1 MKLLIA
7 TRNAHKL
14 AEIRGMLPGV
24 ELVGTDA
31 FPNVPDPEETGLTFE
46 ANARIKAEAWRDA
59 TGLPALADD
68 SGLEVDALGGE
79 PGVRSARYAGTHGDT
94 AANNA
99 KLLRELAGVPP
110 ERRTARFVC
119 ALALAVPGQPTRV
132 LRGECR
138 GTILPEGRDAGHGFG
153 YDPLFVP
160 EGYDQS
166 FGELPDA
173 VKAALSHR
181 ARAFAAARR
190 DWALA

>member
-1 MKLLIA
+1 MTDSALRHPLRMLL
-7 TRNAHKL
+7 
-14 AEIRGMLPGV
+14 P
-24 ELVGTDA
+24 
-31 FPNVPDPEETGLTFE
+31 
-46 ANARIKAEAWRDA
+46 
-59 TGLPALADD
+59 
-68 SGLEVDALGGE
+68 
-79 PGVRSARYAGTHGDT
+79 
-94 AANNA
+94 
-99 KLLRELAGVPP
+99 LL
-110 ERRTARFVC
+110 C
-119 ALALAVPGQPTRV
+119 ALALAMPGQPTRV